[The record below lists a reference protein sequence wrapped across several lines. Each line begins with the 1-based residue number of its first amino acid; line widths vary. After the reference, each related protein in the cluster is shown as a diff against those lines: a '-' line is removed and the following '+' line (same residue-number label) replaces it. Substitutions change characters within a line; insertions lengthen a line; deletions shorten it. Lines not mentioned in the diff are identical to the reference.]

1 MYSPHYV
8 MFVTALVPQRALFVT
23 ALVSYALVV
32 VHSLSHD
39 LFSDLTRAELA
50 TYYSSYD
57 LKRLELYSQ
66 NLIDYHLVMDLLP
79 TLAKL
84 YYLGQIK
91 VNLSAVQSVRKRIF
105 VDVQN
110 RVLAVTLWL

>member
-1 MYSPHYV
+1 

-32 VHSLSHD
+32 GRSLSHD

-91 VNLSAVQSVRKRIF
+91 VNLSAVQSVRKCCIIAEAKTRICC
-105 VDVQN
+105 N
-110 RVLAVTLWL
+110 PLALENT